1 MELFRDVYA
10 EADAESEDAEFT
22 GEEVVEAVYSACS
35 EVETL
40 LEDKDFEGAL
50 EPLLDVYEILK
61 SRKYFIMIQEEI
73 GFEEFLKIVT
83 WVCFRICYCY
93 MEEKDYVRAF
103 FYIDQVRGNNTECF
117 MEWIN
122 VYVNSE
128 RIDALGIVEYYAKE
142 PARVRE
148 IFQEDADF
156 KKVMDFLERRLGY
169 LYIQVGQYKEA
180 RVVFT
185 KMLDNPASSQFARD
199 ELEYLDGIEKR
210 E

>member
-10 EADAESEDAEFT
+10 EADAESGGSEYT
-22 GEEVVEAVYSACS
+22 GEEVVEAIYRICS
-35 EVETL
+35 EAETL
-40 LEDKDFEGAL
+40 LDEKDYEGAL
-50 EPLLDVYEILK
+50 APLLDVYEILK
-61 SRKYFIMIQEEI
+61 ARKYFILIQEEI
-73 GFEEFLKIVT
+73 GFEEFLKMVT
-83 WVCFRICYCY
+83 WACYRICYCY

-103 FYIDQVRGNNTECF
+103 FYIDQVRGNNTDCF

-142 PARVRE
+142 PSRVRE
-148 IFQEDADF
+148 IFQEDEDF
-156 KKVMDFLERRLGY
+156 NKVMDFLERRLGY
-169 LYIQVGQYKEA
+169 LYIQVGQYEEA
-180 RVVFT
+180 REVFT
-185 KMLDNPASSQFARD
+185 KMLDNPASSKFARE